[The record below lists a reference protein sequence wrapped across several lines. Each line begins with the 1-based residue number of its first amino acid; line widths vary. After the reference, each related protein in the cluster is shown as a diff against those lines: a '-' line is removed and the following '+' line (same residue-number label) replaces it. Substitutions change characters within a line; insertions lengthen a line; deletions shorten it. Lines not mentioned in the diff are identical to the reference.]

1 MFKLGVSIG
10 AGVLLVS
17 SGAIA
22 QNVISTDRYTM
33 LELKASDYERDPLS
47 VPVQLSF
54 PPTVRTVGDA
64 IRYALKNSGW
74 ELVSF
79 PEDKA
84 LNITL
89 SRPLPKIHRKIGI
102 MPLRDLLQVLVGKT
116 YTPVEDPVRRLYSF
130 DLKDTYK
137 GIVQHES

>member
-1 MFKLGVSIG
+1 MLKLSVSIG
-10 AGVLLVS
+10 AGLLLVS

-33 LELKASDYERDPLS
+33 LELKASDYETDPLS

-64 IRYALKNSGW
+64 IRYTLKNSGW
-74 ELVSF
+74 EFVSF

-89 SRPLPKIHRKIGI
+89 SRPLPKIHRKIG
-102 MPLRDLLQVLVGKT
+102 MMSLRELLQVLVGQT

-137 GIVQHES
+137 GLVEHE